1 MAKLGPQP
9 MKFAR
14 NNRLGWNIRHMV
26 ESNGA
31 TVKVLHRMGATN
43 EDIVKAYNEK
53 DGMKPCMYF
62 KDENCELTSRCYFE
76 QNGLALPRPELQF
89 EDGRKIWLCDHH
101 YLTLQHHLPDTVEH
115 KN

>member
-1 MAKLGPQP
+1 
-9 MKFAR
+9 MKTTKP
-14 NNRLGWNIRHMV
+14 NQRLGNLTKDDINFPKHLTPEIV
-26 ESNGA
+26 HTALYIHNA
-31 TVKVLHRMGATN
+31 PTN

-101 YLTLQHHLPDTVEH
+101 FLKLQHHLPDTVEH